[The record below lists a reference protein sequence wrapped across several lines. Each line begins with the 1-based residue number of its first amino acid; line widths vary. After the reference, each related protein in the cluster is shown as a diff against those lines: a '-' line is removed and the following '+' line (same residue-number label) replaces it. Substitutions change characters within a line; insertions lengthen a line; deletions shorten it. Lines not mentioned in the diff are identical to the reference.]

1 MILSQITRSDVRF
14 ELLLCTSD
22 AENLSPVASVAQ
34 TVVSVSVASVA
45 VVGPGTIAV
54 VAVVGIS
61 LRLGSGGGLSISG
74 PLAVVD
80 AMMSVRVS
88 SIGVSSV
95 SSVAQTVVSQ
105 TIGSVV
111 VGISI
116 GLGSGGGL
124 SISGPLAIVD
134 AVVGIGVSGIS
145 IGPVASIG
153 VRVAVDAVV
162 GISLS
167 LRLGLWL
174 TGDEGGKA
182 NHKSELHCCLS
193 VESRIP
199 C

>member
-1 MILSQITRSDVRF
+1 MSIRVSG
-14 ELLLCTSD
+14 
-22 AENLSPVASVAQ
+22 
-34 TVVSVSVASVA
+34 VSV
-45 VVGPGTIAV
+45 VVQT
-54 VAVVGIS
+54 
-61 LRLGSGGGLSISG
+61 R
-74 PLAVVD
+74 
-80 AMMSVRVS
+80 
-88 SIGVSSV
+88 VSSV
-95 SSVAQTVVSQ
+95 SPQ

-124 SISGPLAIVD
+124 SLSGPLAIVD

-153 VRVAVDAVV
+153 VRVAVAVDAVV

-182 NHKSELHCCLS
+182 NHKSELHCCL
-193 VESRIP
+193 
-199 C
+199 

>member
-1 MILSQITRSDVRF
+1 MVSSV
-14 ELLLCTSD
+14 S
-22 AENLSPVASVAQ
+22 SVAQ
-34 TVVSVSVASVA
+34 T

-80 AMMSVRVS
+80 AMMSIGVS
-88 SIGVSSV
+88 GVSVVQTRVSSV
-95 SSVAQTVVSQ
+95 SQTI
-105 TIGSVV
+105 TIGSV

-124 SISGPLAIVD
+124 SISRPLS
-134 AVVGIGVSGIS
+134 VVEAMMSVRVSSIA

-153 VRVAVDAVV
+153 VRVAVVAVE

-182 NHKSELHCCLS
+182 NHKSELHCYLS

-199 C
+199 AYP

>member
-1 MILSQITRSDVRF
+1 MVSSV
-14 ELLLCTSD
+14 S
-22 AENLSPVASVAQ
+22 SVAQ
-34 TVVSVSVASVA
+34 TVA

-74 PLAVVD
+74 PLAVVV
-80 AMMSVRVS
+80 ATMSVRVS
-88 SIGVSSV
+88 SIAVAP
-95 SSVAQTVVSQ
+95 VAQTVVSSVSQ
-105 TIGSVV
+105 TITIGSV

-124 SISGPLAIVD
+124 SISGPLAIVE

-193 VESRIP
+193 VQSRMILSSRRAQFIRLGSP
-199 C
+199 PVRATSRL

>member
-1 MILSQITRSDVRF
+1 
-14 ELLLCTSD
+14 
-22 AENLSPVASVAQ
+22 
-34 TVVSVSVASVA
+34 
-45 VVGPGTIAV
+45 
-54 VAVVGIS
+54 
-61 LRLGSGGGLSISG
+61 
-74 PLAVVD
+74 
-80 AMMSVRVS
+80 MM
-88 SIGVSSV
+88 SIGVSGISVVQTRV
-95 SSVAQTVVSQ
+95 SSVSQTV
-105 TIGSVV
+105 GSVV

-124 SISGPLAIVD
+124 SLSGPLAIVD

-153 VRVAVDAVV
+153 VRVAVAVDAVV

-193 VESRIP
+193 VE
-199 C
+199 

>member
-1 MILSQITRSDVRF
+1 MSIGVSGISIG
-14 ELLLCTSD
+14 
-22 AENLSPVASVAQ
+22 PVAQ
-34 TVVSVSVASVA
+34 TVVSS
-45 VVGPGTIAV
+45 
-54 VAVVGIS
+54 
-61 LRLGSGGGLSISG
+61 
-74 PLAVVD
+74 
-80 AMMSVRVS
+80 
-88 SIGVSSV
+88 
-95 SSVAQTVVSQ
+95 VSQ

-124 SISGPLAIVD
+124 SISGPLAVVD
-134 AVVGIGVSGIS
+134 AMMGIGVSGIS

-182 NHKSELHCCLS
+182 NHKSELHCYLS
-193 VESRIP
+193 RRHDG
-199 C
+199 

>member
-1 MILSQITRSDVRF
+1 MVSSV
-14 ELLLCTSD
+14 S
-22 AENLSPVASVAQ
+22 SVAQ
-34 TVVSVSVASVA
+34 TVA

-80 AMMSVRVS
+80 TMM
-88 SIGVSSV
+88 SIGVSGISVVQTRV
-95 SSVAQTVVSQ
+95 SSVSQTV
-105 TIGSVV
+105 GSVV

-124 SISGPLAIVD
+124 SLSGPLAIVD

-174 TGDEGGKA
+174 TGDA
-182 NHKSELHCCLS
+182 H
-193 VESRIP
+193 
-199 C
+199 